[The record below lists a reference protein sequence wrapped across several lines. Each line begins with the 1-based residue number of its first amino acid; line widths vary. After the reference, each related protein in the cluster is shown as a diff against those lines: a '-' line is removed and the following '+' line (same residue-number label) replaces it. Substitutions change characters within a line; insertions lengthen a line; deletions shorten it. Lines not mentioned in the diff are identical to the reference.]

1 MLLRGALSLE
11 CSIVKFYSFPPSP
24 NVRKVNAVIA
34 HLDISD
40 IEHRIVNLAKGEHR
54 QPEFL
59 AINPMGKLPA
69 LVDDSGLLLWESNA
83 ICQFLCEREGD
94 TPLYPREPRVRADIA
109 RWLFWEA
116 SSWSPAAGILTH
128 ENVRK
133 PMLGVGEPDAARV
146 QQGEALFRPLAALL
160 DHQLANRK
168 FLVGNAVT
176 LADFV
181 VGAAVTYLERG
192 RFPTQVFAHLRAW
205 WQRLNE
211 IPAWK
216 NTVPS
221 PDLPR

>member
-1 MLLRGALSLE
+1 MLLHGAPSLE

-59 AINPMGKLPA
+59 AINPTGKLPA
-69 LVDDSGLLLWESNA
+69 LADDSGLLLWESNA

-181 VGAAVTYLERG
+181 VGGAVTYLEHG
-192 RFPTQVFAHLRAW
+192 RFPTQDFAHLRAW

-216 NTVPS
+216 HTVPS
-221 PDLPR
+221 ADLPH

>member
-1 MLLRGALSLE
+1 VLLHGAPSLE

-69 LVDDSGLLLWESNA
+69 LADDSGLLLWESNA

-128 ENVRK
+128 ETVRK

-181 VGAAVTYLERG
+181 VGGAVTYLEHG
-192 RFPTQVFAHLRAW
+192 RFPTQDFAHLRAW

-216 NTVPS
+216 HTVPS
-221 PDLPR
+221 ADLPH